1 MIKKSFERYLYL
13 KPETP
18 VHKDLEGFFTE
29 EVALE
34 IDVIIDV
41 LNQSVLS
48 EATLIILNEI
58 HLRIQKAGFCLVI
71 IKSNLTD
78 VFNYKNLVCIPT
90 LQEAEDYIE
99 MEFIQRDLGI

>member
-1 MIKKSFERYLYL
+1 MIKKSFEGYLYL
-13 KPETP
+13 QPETP

-29 EVALE
+29 QVALE

-48 EATLIILNEI
+48 EETLIILNEI
-58 HLRIQKAGFCLVI
+58 NLRIQKAGFCMVL
-71 IKSNLTD
+71 IKSNQTD
-78 VFNYKNLVCIPT
+78 ILNYKNLVCIPT

-99 MEFIQRDLGI
+99 MELIQRDLGI